1 MNPTLE
7 DIKPETLSLI
17 ESQAKYLG
25 ISVDEYLR
33 RLLPATEPL
42 GLKSEATDDDF
53 ERDIA
58 DFADPAQPSPQLLL
72 SSLPSLTS
80 HLSPP
85 FPKQS
90 YLISSS
96 FPL

>member
-33 RLLPATEPL
+33 RLLTATEQEL

-58 DFADPAQPSPQLLL
+58 DFADTAQPSPQLPL

-80 HLSPP
+80 PLSPP

-90 YLISSS
+90 YVN
-96 FPL
+96 FE